1 MICDDVRALLTA
13 RADGELSAADSLR
26 TESHLA
32 TCAACA
38 VAAARHDAAVR
49 ALRQGLRAPSLYA
62 AAPQGLAGR
71 ILQAVQAEAPPRPAM
86 PASRGLGASRSVWR
100 RGWPG

>member
-1 MICDDVRALLTA
+1 MMICDDVRALLTA

-38 VAAARHDAAVR
+38 VAAARHDAMVR
-49 ALRQGLRAPSLYA
+49 ALRQGLR
-62 AAPQGLAGR
+62 
-71 ILQAVQAEAPPRPAM
+71 
-86 PASRGLGASRSVWR
+86 
-100 RGWPG
+100 

>member
-1 MICDDVRALLTA
+1 MMICDDVRALLTA

-38 VAAARHDAAVR
+38 VAAARHDAMVR
-49 ALRQGLRAPSLYA
+49 ALRQGLRAPALYA

-71 ILQAVQAEAPPRPAM
+71 ILQAVQAVFQQF
-86 PASRGLGASRSVWR
+86 GAGDLVGVVGAAERQVGAR
-100 RGWPG
+100 

>member
-1 MICDDVRALLTA
+1 MMICDDVRALLTA

-38 VAAARHDAAVR
+38 VA
-49 ALRQGLRAPSLYA
+49 
-62 AAPQGLAGR
+62 
-71 ILQAVQAEAPPRPAM
+71 
-86 PASRGLGASRSVWR
+86 RGLQNLLHVIGGDEGDDR
-100 RGWPG
+100 RDADAD

>member
-1 MICDDVRALLTA
+1 MMICDDVRALLTA

-38 VAAARHDAAVR
+38 VAAARHDAMVR
-49 ALRQGLRAPSLYA
+49 ALRQGLRGARRSMP

-71 ILQAVQAEAPPRPAM
+71 I
-86 PASRGLGASRSVWR
+86 
-100 RGWPG
+100 

>member
-1 MICDDVRALLTA
+1 MMICDDVRALLTA

-38 VAAARHDAAVR
+38 VAAARHDAMVR
-49 ALRQGLRAPSLYA
+49 ALRENRIPLIARVIDDIDPGAP
-62 AAPQGLAGR
+62 
-71 ILQAVQAEAPPRPAM
+71 IDT
-86 PASRGLGASRSVWR
+86 
-100 RGWPG
+100 

>member
-38 VAAARHDAAVR
+38 VAAARHDAMVR
-49 ALRQGLRAPSLYA
+49 ALRQGCVRPRSMRRRRRAWPGASCRPCRRKRRSPPCRRPAGMRHRAP
-62 AAPQGLAGR
+62 PG
-71 ILQAVQAEAPPRPAM
+71 AE
-86 PASRGLGASRSVWR
+86 
-100 RGWPG
+100 GWPG